1 MTDLQTLQTKLA
13 SMDEAA
19 LQAVTQFIEDRERKI
34 AADAE
39 YLQREAETQ
48 KLLDSLSAF
57 ADDWTEEE
65 FLGYEMAV
73 KGFNLRSAD
82 AEANAREAR
91 LFARMLDG
99 LTAEEKINALLDASQ
114 GRDPYVLDCL
124 RLIRTITEPM
134 NWAQERAFDIA
145 LMTQPWHKLER
156 FGRGGLA
163 SFALALAERMQ
174 VAAQRQKAQPGEDD
188 NQIQK
193 EQQ

>member
-19 LQAVTQFIEDRERKI
+19 LQAVAQFIEDRERKI

>member
-57 ADDWTEEE
+57 ADDWTEE

-91 LFARMLDG
+91 LFAWMLDG

-156 FGRGGLA
+156 FGRGELA

-174 VAAQRQKAQPGEDD
+174 VAAQRQKAQPGEGN

>member
-13 SMDEAA
+13 SMEEAA
-19 LQAVTQFIEDRERKI
+19 LQAVAQFIEDRERKI

>member
-13 SMDEAA
+13 SMEEAA
-19 LQAVTQFIEDRERKI
+19 LQAVAQFIEDRERKI

-39 YLQREAETQ
+39 YLQREAETR
-48 KLLDSLSAF
+48 KLLDSLSAL

-65 FLGYEMAV
+65 FLDYEMAV

>member
-13 SMDEAA
+13 SMEEAA
-19 LQAVTQFIEDRERKI
+19 LQAVAQFIEDRERKI

-39 YLQREAETQ
+39 YLQREAETR
-48 KLLDSLSAF
+48 KLLDSLSAL

-65 FLGYEMAV
+65 FLDYEMAV

-91 LFARMLDG
+91 LFARILDG

>member
-39 YLQREAETQ
+39 YLQREAETR
-48 KLLDSLSAF
+48 KLLDSLSAL

-65 FLGYEMAV
+65 FLDYEMAV

-174 VAAQRQKAQPGEDD
+174 FAAQRQKAQPGEDD

>member
-1 MTDLQTLQTKLA
+1 MTDLQALQTKLA

-65 FLGYEMAV
+65 FLDYEMAV

-156 FGRGGLA
+156 FGRGELA

-174 VAAQRQKAQPGEDD
+174 VAAQRQKAQPGEGN

>member
-1 MTDLQTLQTKLA
+1 MTDLQILQTKLA

-19 LQAVTQFIEDRERKI
+19 LQAVAHFIEDHERKI
-34 AADAE
+34 TADAE
-39 YLQREAETQ
+39 YLQSEAETQ
-48 KLLDSLSAF
+48 KLLNALSAL

-65 FLGYEMAV
+65 AYDFDMTV

-124 RLIRTITEPM
+124 RLMRTITEPM

-156 FGRGGLA
+156 FGRGELA
-163 SFALALAERMQ
+163 GFALSLLERVK
-174 VAAQRQKAQPGEDD
+174 VADLERQEQLRER
-188 NQIQK
+188 NVNIQ
-193 EQQ
+193 EENL

>member
-39 YLQREAETQ
+39 YLQREAETR
-48 KLLDSLSAF
+48 KLLDSLSAL